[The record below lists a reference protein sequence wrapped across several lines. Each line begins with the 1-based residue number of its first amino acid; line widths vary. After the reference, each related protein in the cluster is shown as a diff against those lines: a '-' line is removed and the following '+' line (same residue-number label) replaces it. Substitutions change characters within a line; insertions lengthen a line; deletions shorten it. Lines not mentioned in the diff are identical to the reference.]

1 MSAKRR
7 DGSVAIREDL
17 DFSARYNRLFANG
30 ILWVARLGKPLC
42 SKEKL

>member
-7 DGSVAIREDL
+7 VGSVAIREDL
-17 DFSARYNRLFANG
+17 DLVRYNRLFANG
-30 ILWVARLGKPLC
+30 VLWIARLGKPSC